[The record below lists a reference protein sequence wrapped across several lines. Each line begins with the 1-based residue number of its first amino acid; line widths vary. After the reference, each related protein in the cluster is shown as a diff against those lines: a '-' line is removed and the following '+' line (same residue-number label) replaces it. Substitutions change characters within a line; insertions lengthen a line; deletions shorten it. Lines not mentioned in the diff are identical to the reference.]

1 MLNIWFGNVLDGS
14 PNYVYNTSNYF
25 DLNYEDEWITSGFS
39 RAVIKDIDKSDV
51 IAAKIIDSPVLGPIP
66 PVSIAGGTKTI
77 ILMRFDDTG
86 KIFNASTCGDN
97 CAKWIQ
103 KIAEEKDLTIRLGHF
118 MDFSNPINVKV
129 MNTGEIITDD
139 LDLLT
144 VYHKIVLEGD

>member
-1 MLNIWFGNVLDGS
+1 M
-14 PNYVYNTSNYF
+14 
-25 DLNYEDEWITSGFS
+25 
-39 RAVIKDIDKSDV
+39 
-51 IAAKIIDSPVLGPIP
+51 GPIP

-77 ILMRFDDTG
+77 ILMKFDNTG